1 MSSPDPTDPVPRPT
15 APGDDAT
22 VVMGGVSSPGPA
34 APALPGDNPLPVGSV
49 LQEYVIEGLIGEG
62 GFGIVYRARD
72 TQLGRVVAL
81 KEYMPSALAARTQ
94 HGLVGVRSERHRDT
108 FELGRRSFVNE
119 AQLLAAFDQ
128 PSLVKVYRFWEQ
140 NGTAYMV
147 MPYYQG
153 PTLKQWLLEHGSPSE
168 AWLLALLAPVID
180 ALEVMHHNRCYHRDI
195 APDNI
200 LLLQG
205 GATQMGGMTQAGA
218 DNGAVRPVL
227 LDFGAARRV
236 ISDAT
241 QALTV
246 ILKPGYAPIEQ
257 YAESSSMKQGAW
269 TDVYA
274 LCAVLYAAV
283 TGRAPTPSVSR
294 IVTDEL
300 VPAVQAGAGR
310 YTPEF
315 LAVIDAGL
323 AVRPD
328 QRPQDMA
335 ALRAMLQSF
344 APPVARRAG
353 DRSMPAPLVDLP
365 PGPPTKAPTSDG
377 FFEKTEVTPRP
388 GAPAPVAAA
397 ARASRTPLV
406 AGGAAALL
414 LAVGGAWWAM
424 RPGPVPAP
432 LPEPAPTPVVAATP
446 AAPAPAPV
454 PAPPPPE
461 PFTVVGALQDIVRNA
476 DPLLGV
482 NVLADKSQLT
492 IGKDRLQFRVKSKES
507 GYIYVF
513 LSGTDKSHF
522 YLLFPNEID
531 KANRIEANTELQLP
545 RRSWAISA
553 GGPPGVNHIVTVVS
567 RHPRDVGAAGLKGAG
582 ADIPEFDLARAE
594 QLWATRQP
602 GQSPF
607 IGAVRCDAGAACDPG
622 YGASLLEVEEVA
634 RGK

>member
-1 MSSPDPTDPVPRPT
+1 MVLARDAATPPPPVH
-15 APGDDAT
+15 
-22 VVMGGVSSPGPA
+22 
-34 APALPGDNPLPVGSV
+34 GDNPLPIGHK

-62 GFGIVYRARD
+62 GFGIVYLARD

-81 KEYMPSALAARTQ
+81 KEYMPSSLASRAN
-94 HGLVGVRSERHRDT
+94 GGVVSVRSERQRET

-168 AWLLALLAPVID
+168 SWLLALLAPVID

-200 LLLQG
+200 LLLQQQGTQVG
-205 GATQMGGMTQAGA
+205 GT
-218 DNGAVRPVL
+218 DAVRPVL

-294 IVTDEL
+294 IVSDEL
-300 VPAVQAGAGR
+300 VPAVEAGAGR
-310 YTPEF
+310 FTPEF

-323 AVRPD
+323 AVRPEH
-328 QRPQDMA
+328 RPQDMA
-335 ALRAMLQSF
+335 ALRAMITSVS
-344 APPVARRAG
+344 PPVARRAS
-353 DRSMPAPLVDLP
+353 DRGGERSAPLPLVDLP
-365 PGPPTKAPTSDG
+365 PPPAPKPPPSDG
-377 FFEKTEVTPRP
+377 FFDKTVVVDRP
-388 GAPAPVAAA
+388 DSRPAPLSAPAPL
-397 ARASRTPLV
+397 ASPAPSPAPALSASSKTPLV
-406 AGGAAALL
+406 AGGAVALL
-414 LAVGGAWWAM
+414 LAAGGAWWAM
-424 RPGPVPAP
+424 SPKPQPPAP
-432 LPEPAPTPVVAATP
+432 APVVAATP
-446 AAPAPAPV
+446 APAPAPV
-454 PAPPPPE
+454 APPPPAPAPPPAE
-461 PFTVVGALQDIVRNA
+461 PFTVVAGLQDIVRHA

-482 NVLADKSQLT
+482 NVLADKSSLT
-492 IGKDRLQFRVKSKES
+492 IGRDRLQFRVKSKEA
-507 GYIYVF
+507 GYLYVF

-531 KANRIEANTELQLP
+531 KNNRIEANTEVALP
-545 RRSWAISA
+545 RKSWAITA
-553 GGPPGVNHIVTVVS
+553 GGPAGTNHIVTVVS
-567 RHPRDVGAAGLKGAG
+567 RRPRDLGAVGLRGAG
-582 ADIPEFDLARAE
+582 DEIPEFDLAKAE
-594 QLWATRQP
+594 QLWAARQP
-602 GQSPF
+602 GESPF
-607 IGAVRCDAGAACDPG
+607 VGKAVCDAGAACDSG
-622 YGASLLEVEEVA
+622 YGASLLEVDEVA

>member
-1 MSSPDPTDPVPRPT
+1 M
-15 APGDDAT
+15 
-22 VVMGGVSSPGPA
+22 VMARDTA
-34 APALPGDNPLPVGSV
+34 APPPQVHGDNPLPIGHK

-62 GFGIVYRARD
+62 GFGIVYLARD

-81 KEYMPSALAARTQ
+81 KEYMPSSLASRANG
-94 HGLVGVRSERHRDT
+94 GLVSVRSERQRET

-153 PTLKQWLLEHGSPSE
+153 PTLKQWLLEHGSPPES
-168 AWLLALLAPVID
+168 WLLALLAPVLD

-200 LLLQG
+200 LLLQQQGTQVG
-205 GATQMGGMTQAGA
+205 GT
-218 DNGAVRPVL
+218 DAVRPVL

-294 IVTDEL
+294 IVNDEL
-300 VPAVQAGAGR
+300 LPAVEAGAGR
-310 YTPEF
+310 FTPEF

-323 AVRPD
+323 AVRPEH
-328 QRPQDMA
+328 RPQDMA
-335 ALRAMLQSF
+335 ALRAMITSVS
-344 APPVARRAG
+344 PPVARRAS
-353 DRSMPAPLVDLP
+353 DRGGERSAPLPLVDLP
-365 PGPPTKAPTSDG
+365 PPPAPKPPPSDG
-377 FFEKTEVTPRP
+377 FFDKTQVIDRP
-388 GAPAPVAAA
+388 DTRPAALPPPAVPAAPAP
-397 ARASRTPLV
+397 ASKTPLI
-406 AGGAAALL
+406 AGGAVALL
-414 LAVGGAWWAM
+414 LAAGGAWWAM
-424 RPGPVPAP
+424 SPKPQA
-432 LPEPAPTPVVAATP
+432 PEPAPAPVVAATP
-446 AAPAPAPV
+446 APVAAAPAPAPAPV
-454 PAPPPPE
+454 PAPPPAE
-461 PFTVVGALQDIVRNA
+461 PFTVVAGLQDIVRHA

-482 NVLADKSQLT
+482 NVLADKSSLT
-492 IGKDRLQFRVKSKES
+492 IGRDRLQFRVKSKEA
-507 GYIYVF
+507 GYLYVF

-531 KANRIEANTELQLP
+531 KNNRIDANTEVVLP
-545 RRSWAISA
+545 RKSWAITA
-553 GGPPGVNHIVTVVS
+553 GGPAGTNHIVTVVS
-567 RHPRDVGAAGLKGAG
+567 RHPRDLGSVGLRGAG
-582 ADIPEFDLARAE
+582 DEIPEFDLAKAE
-594 QLWATRQP
+594 QLWAARQP
-602 GQSPF
+602 GESPF
-607 IGAVRCDAGAACDPG
+607 VGKAVCEGGAACDPG
-622 YGASLLEVEEVA
+622 YGASLLEVDEVA
-634 RGK
+634 KGK

>member
-1 MSSPDPTDPVPRPT
+1 MSNSSGSPTPPGEEPTVFEPR
-15 APGDDAT
+15 A
-22 VVMGGVSSPGPA
+22 VA
-34 APALPGDNPLPVGSV
+34 APPPSGESPLPVGYV

-62 GFGIVYRARD
+62 GFGIVYLARD

-81 KEYMPSALAARTQ
+81 KEYMPSSLASRTNGSQ
-94 HGLVGVRSERHRDT
+94 VTVRSERQRET

-147 MPYYQG
+147 MPFYQG
-153 PTLKQWLLEHGSPSE
+153 PTLKQWILEHGSPPES
-168 AWLLALLAPVID
+168 WLLALLAPLID

-200 LLLQG
+200 LLLQPS
-205 GATQMGGMTQAGA
+205 ATQMGQSAV
-218 DNGAVRPVL
+218 VRPVL

-283 TGRAPTPSVSR
+283 SGRAPTPSVSR
-294 IVTDEL
+294 IVSDEM
-300 VPAVQAGAGR
+300 VPAVEAGAGR
-310 YTPEF
+310 YSPEF
-315 LAVIDAGL
+315 LAIIDAGL

-335 ALRAMLQSF
+335 ALRALIGSVT
-344 APPVARRAG
+344 PPAARRAD
-353 DRSMPAPLVDLP
+353 DRGGERSAPAPLVEVP
-365 PGPPTKAPTSDG
+365 PPPP
-377 FFEKTEVTPRP
+377 
-388 GAPAPVAAA
+388 PAPSPVIAPDTDKTQVMPRAAA
-397 ARASRTPLV
+397 PPPAVPVSQAPSSKAPLV
-406 AGGAAALL
+406 AGGVLAAL
-414 LAVGGAWWAM
+414 LAVGGGWWAL
-424 RPGPVPAP
+424 AP
-432 LPEPAPTPVVAATP
+432 K
-446 AAPAPAPV
+446 APAPAPV
-454 PAPPPPE
+454 VATAPVPAPTPAPVSAPPPSE
-461 PFTVVGALQDIVRNA
+461 PFTVVAGLQDIVRHA

-482 NVLADKSQLT
+482 NVLADKSSLR
-492 IGKDRLQFRVKSKES
+492 IGSDRLQFRVKSKEP
-507 GYIYVF
+507 GYVYVF

-531 KANRIEANTELQLP
+531 KNNRIEANTEVVLP
-545 RRSWAISA
+545 RKSWAITA
-553 GGPPGVNHIVTVVS
+553 GGPPGTNHIVTVVS
-567 RHPRDVGAAGLKGAG
+567 RNPRDLKRVGLRAAG
-582 ADIPEFDLARAE
+582 DEIPEFDLAQAE
-594 QLWATRQP
+594 QLWAARTA
-602 GQSPF
+602 GVSPF
-607 IGAVRCDAGAACDPG
+607 VGDAVCAAGAACDAG
-622 YGASLLEVEEVA
+622 YGASLLEVEEVV